1 MKIIIDTNLWI
12 SFLLKGRAFKDLL
25 AVLSDER
32 ATLVSSQQSI
42 DEFTS
47 VASRPKFRKY
57 ISERQITAVLS
68 FILQKAQIYP
78 LENIPSRCRDPKDD
92 YLLELA
98 VVSGADYLLTGDD
111 DLLSMHS
118 IGECEIITVAK
129 CRQHLITM

>member
-32 ATLVSSQQSI
+32 ATLVSSQLSI

-118 IGECEIITVAK
+118 IGECKIITVAK
-129 CRQHLITM
+129 CRQHLINM

>member
-1 MKIIIDTNLWI
+1 MRVIIDTNLWI
-12 SFLLKGRAFKDLL
+12 SLLLKGQACNDLL

-32 ATLVSSQQSI
+32 ATLVSSQMSI
-42 DEFTS
+42 NELTS

-78 LENIPSRCRDPKDD
+78 LYHIPSRYRDPKDD

-98 VVSGADYLLTGDD
+98 MVSDADYLLTGDD

-118 IGECEIITVAK
+118 IGKCKIITVAE
-129 CRQHLITM
+129 CRQRLITM